1 MNVRTLVFRLADA
14 FHNNGGL
21 IVLAVCIPVALF
33 FMSMIFMPRYFR
45 RMRRALRRKKR
56 GVQAPRYQ
64 RGLTRISST
73 TAREGS

>member
-1 MNVRTLVFRLADA
+1 MNVKTFVFRLADA
-14 FHNNGGL
+14 FHDNSGL
-21 IVLAVCIPVALF
+21 IVLAVCIPVAVL
-33 FMSMIFMPRYFR
+33 FMSLIFMPRYFR

-73 TAREGS
+73 TARGGR